1 MTLLDYTKSYGEMM
15 KRKEEQ
21 MRNKPNLKLFRITTK
36 YGYTTEVLA
45 SSKKDARRLSR
56 LSKIESIDAVG

>member
-21 MRNKPNLKLFRITTK
+21 MMNKPNLKLFRITTK

>member
-1 MTLLDYTKSYGEMM
+1 MAVIKYTSYG
-15 KRKEEQ
+15 Q
-21 MRNKPNLKLFRITTK
+21 MQLAKDEALITTK
-36 YGYTTEVLA
+36 YGYTTEIMA